1 VNLVAVCVTFGAIYG
16 LSAYL
21 VFTFIWRREDK
32 QHARD
37 LERDKRER
45 ELMEYA
51 LNPRAAEAAAFAR
64 ALEDMPPPPPDTDLE
79 DDDRYGR
86 DVTQDFDF
94 LAIGDEA

>member
-1 VNLVAVCVTFGAIYG
+1 MIFAVCAAFVAIYG
-16 LSAYL
+16 ITAYG
-21 VFTFIWRREDK
+21 VFLFVWRREEK
-32 QHARD
+32 QFTRD

-64 ALEDMPPPPPDTDLE
+64 VLEEMPTPPDTDLE

-86 DVTQDFDF
+86 DVTHDFDF
-94 LAIGDEA
+94 LAIGDDA

>member
-1 VNLVAVCVTFGAIYG
+1 MIFAVCAAFVAIYG
-16 LSAYL
+16 ITAYA
-21 VFTFIWRREDK
+21 VFTFVWRREEK
-32 QHARD
+32 QHSRD

-64 ALEDMPPPPPDTDLE
+64 VLEDMPPPPPDTDLE

-94 LAIGDEA
+94 LAIGDDA

>member
-1 VNLVAVCVTFGAIYG
+1 VIFAVCAAFVAIYG
-16 LSAYL
+16 ITAYG
-21 VFTFIWRREDK
+21 VFLFVWRREEK
-32 QHARD
+32 QFTRD

-64 ALEDMPPPPPDTDLE
+64 VLEDMPTPPNTDLE

-86 DVTQDFDF
+86 DVTHDFDY
-94 LAIGDEA
+94 LAIGDDA

>member
-1 VNLVAVCVTFGAIYG
+1 MIFAVCAAFVAIYG
-16 LSAYL
+16 ITAYG
-21 VFTFIWRREDK
+21 VFLFVWRREEK
-32 QHARD
+32 QFNRD

-64 ALEDMPPPPPDTDLE
+64 VLEDLPDKPDTDLE
-79 DDDRYGR
+79 DDDKFGR
-86 DVTQDFDF
+86 DVTHDFDF

>member
-1 VNLVAVCVTFGAIYG
+1 MIFAVCAAFVAIYG
-16 LSAYL
+16 ITAYG
-21 VFTFIWRREDK
+21 VFLFVWRREEK
-32 QHARD
+32 QFTRD

-64 ALEDMPPPPPDTDLE
+64 VLEDMPTPPDTDLE

-94 LAIGDEA
+94 LAIGDDA

>member
-1 VNLVAVCVTFGAIYG
+1 VIFAVCAAFVAIYG
-16 LSAYL
+16 ITAYA
-21 VFTFIWRREDK
+21 VFTFVWRREEK

-37 LERDKRER
+37 MGRDKRER

-64 ALEDMPPPPPDTDLE
+64 VLEDMPPPPPDTDLE

-94 LAIGDEA
+94 LAIGDDA